1 MALTW
6 TKTDSGYTSGPYEL
20 RRTPGKRWLVY
31 RSDEPIG
38 KQVSK
43 LDDAK
48 KIAEDDTALES
59 NEPLQWKQTE
69 AGMVPVIPPAAPTPD
84 PEPHPDTETP
94 LEPVEP
100 ITPPAP
106 EPPPAANPTPD
117 DGIDLSTRVDRYA
130 PGPTMQ
136 RLLLY
141 RDLGV
146 RVPIRRSNY
155 PAQRERRVA

>member
-6 TKTDSGYTSGPYEL
+6 TKTDSGYASGPYEL

-31 RSDEPIG
+31 RGDEPIG

-48 KIAEDDTALES
+48 KIAADDHA
-59 NEPLQWKQTE
+59 Q
-69 AGMVPVIPPAAPTPD
+69 APAPAPA

-100 ITPPAP
+100 FTPPALEP
-106 EPPPAANPTPD
+106 PPPAASPAPSD
-117 DGIDLSTRVDRYA
+117 DGIDLSNRVDRYA
-130 PGPTMQ
+130 PGPTME

-155 PAQRERRVA
+155 PAQRERCVA